1 MGSPKEQRS
10 KFAVFFAREHQKLAN
25 YVRSLIIGTAN
36 LDAED
41 IVQDVALNI
50 FTRVDFNSPVEN
62 VAGYI
67 YRALR
72 NKIIDIQRKK
82 ELPVDSMDKEEETKE
97 GRIIKQIPDTEE
109 EVPEIARNE
118 AMQKKMMQAI
128 EKLKPEQQE
137 VIIATDFEGYTFEEL
152 SEETGVPIGTLLS
165 RKHRAMAKLY
175 NMLTDKTINN

>member
-10 KFAVFFAREHQKLAN
+10 KFEVFFAREHQKLAN
-25 YVRSLIIGTAN
+25 YVRSLITGTTN

>member
-10 KFAVFFAREHQKLAN
+10 KFAVFFAREHQILSN
-25 YVRSLIIGTAN
+25 YVRGLITDTAN

-82 ELPVDSMDKEEETKE
+82 ELPIDSMDKEEETKE
-97 GRIIKQIPDTEE
+97 GRIIKQIPDFEE

-137 VIIATDFEGYTFEEL
+137 VIIATEFEGYTFEEL

-175 NMLTDKTINN
+175 NMLTDKTIIN

>member
-10 KFAVFFAREHQKLAN
+10 NFAVFFAREHQKLAN
-25 YVRSLIIGTAN
+25 YVRGLITGTAN

-41 IVQDVALNI
+41 IVQEVALNI
-50 FTRVDFNSPVEN
+50 FTRVDFNSPIEN

-67 YRALR
+67 YRALK

-97 GRIIKQIPDTEE
+97 GRIIRQIPDTEE
-109 EVPEIARNE
+109 EAPEIARNE

-137 VIIATDFEGYTFEEL
+137 VVIATEFEGYTFEEL

-175 NMLTDKTINN
+175 NMLTDKTIFN

>member
-1 MGSPKEQRS
+1 
-10 KFAVFFAREHQKLAN
+10 
-25 YVRSLIIGTAN
+25 GTAN

>member
-10 KFAVFFAREHQKLAN
+10 KFEVFFAREHQKSAN